1 MAVFRQEQTGALD
14 FHVCD
19 AHDVRQEMMDAAWL
33 AAVSTGDAWY
43 EFLRRLTNG
52 TGSRIAQ
59 AQGAG
64 ELDREMLKL
73 FNNRCRV
80 VLDSSS

>member
-43 EFLRRLTNG
+43 ESLTRLTNG
-52 TGSRIAQ
+52 TGSRM
-59 AQGAG
+59 AQG
-64 ELDREMLKL
+64 RW
-73 FNNRCRV
+73 
-80 VLDSSS
+80 